1 LYQNYFEKIEIY
13 FYDENGNKLKQ
24 EKYSINKNQKLPEQ
38 KIIYHYEKPDK
49 KFNQK
54 KVLLLKNI
62 S

>member
-24 EKYSINKNQKLPEQ
+24 EKYSINKNQKLPKQ
-38 KIIYHYEKPDK
+38 KIIYHYEKPYKEFD
-49 KFNQK
+49 QK